1 MKDGLE
7 AQRRKNTLNFDL
19 HETSLH
25 SLTKE
30 RPIVLSIQMSPN
42 NYVREITEYLVQN
55 FKNLNLISPP
65 ARSVGLES
73 QLTEV
78 MYYLNSD
85 INDSIHIIIPPE
97 IRLNQ
102 IKEGT
107 YIQAV
112 EMLT

>member
-1 MKDGLE
+1 MKEGIE

-25 SLTKE
+25 TLTKE

-42 NYVREITEYLVQN
+42 NYVRNITEYLVKH
-55 FKNLNLISPP
+55 FSNLNLTNLP
-65 ARSVGLES
+65 ARELDN

-78 MYYLNSD
+78 IYYLNSD
-85 INDSIHIIIPPE
+85 MNDSIHIIIPPE